1 MSSTHPQP
9 TGWRSHGLLFLLA
22 MMYADSFVG
31 RQIIAVMI
39 EPIKREFG
47 ASDTAMG
54 LVSGLAFAAVYVL
67 LGLPAGRLADHLPRT
82 RLLAVSCLLWAL
94 ATVACGLSTSFA
106 MLVIARMAVAVFESP
121 STSTSMSIIA
131 DVYPPHRRSFAISC
145 YTAAPTFSTI
155 IALSVGAWVVDNH
168 GWRSAFVAVALPAL
182 VISAVFAF
190 VMRDPARGRF
200 DLSHTH
206 TAHPVQSLLGSARE
220 LLAQPAYRC
229 LVLACGI
236 TSFSAY
242 AYAMWNASFL
252 VRSHDMPLQYAGIL
266 AGLVGGTCAGL
277 GALFSGWLTDRL
289 AVKNPHW
296 QIGIPVIGHL
306 LGGCAMVI
314 YLLWPRDIL
323 LYAGT
328 VPVPSAMLWCALTS
342 FFSVWWV
349 GPSFSL
355 LTQLVPAHRRA
366 TGVALQTIISTLCGV
381 GIGPLATGLLSDAL
395 MPMFAGE
402 SLRYALLLISCTLV
416 IAIILL
422 WRTYQHLT
430 LNQTITTSPS
440 SLGTVSAGSDAG

>member
-1 MSSTHPQP
+1 MSSTHLQP
-9 TGWRSHGLLFLLA
+9 IGWRSHGLLFLLA

-39 EPIKREFG
+39 EPIKQEFG

-67 LGLPAGRLADHLPRT
+67 LGLPAGRLADHWPRT
-82 RLLAVSCLLWAL
+82 RLLAISCALWAL
-94 ATVACGLSTSFA
+94 ATVACGLSTSFT

-131 DVYPPHRRSFAISC
+131 DIYPPHRRSFAISC

-155 IALSVGAWVVDNH
+155 IGLSVGAWVVDEY
-168 GWRSAFVAVALPAL
+168 GWRSAFFAVAVPAL

-190 VMRDPARGRF
+190 VMRDPPRGRF
-200 DLSHTH
+200 DLSHAH
-206 TAHPVQSLLGSARE
+206 AAHPVQSLLGSARE
-220 LLAQPAYRC
+220 LLSQPAYRC
-229 LVLACGI
+229 LVLSCGL
-236 TSFSAY
+236 TTFSAY

-252 VRSHDMPLQYAGIL
+252 VRSHDLPLQYAGIL
-266 AGLVGGTCAGL
+266 AGLVGGTFAGL

-289 AVKNPHW
+289 AVKNAHW
-296 QIGIPVIGHL
+296 QIGIPVIGHVLGSCAL
-306 LGGCAMVI
+306 LT
-314 YLLWPRDIL
+314 YLLWPQDIL
-323 LYAGT
+323 LQVGA
-328 VPVPSAMLWCALTS
+328 VPVPSAMLWCALAS

-366 TGVALQTIISTLCGV
+366 TAVALQTIISTLCGV

-395 MPMFAGE
+395 LPMFGDE
-402 SLRYALLLISCTLV
+402 SLRYALLLITCTIV
-416 IAIILL
+416 IPIVLL

-430 LNQTITTSPS
+430 GPS
-440 SLGTVSAGSDAG
+440 RHSAYA

>member
-9 TGWRSHGLLFLLA
+9 IGWRGHGLLFLLA
-22 MMYADSFVG
+22 MMYADNFVG

-39 EPIKREFG
+39 EPLKQEFG

-54 LVSGLAFAAVYVL
+54 LVSGLAFAAVYVV
-67 LGLPAGRLADHLPRT
+67 LGLPAGRMADHMPRT

-94 ATVACGLSTSFA
+94 ATVVCGLSSSFT

-121 STSTSMSIIA
+121 STSTSLSIIA
-131 DVYPPHRRSFAISC
+131 DLYPPHRRSFAISC

-155 IALSVGAWVVDNH
+155 IALCVGAWVVDQY
-168 GWRSAFVAVALPAL
+168 GWRSAFFAVALPAL
-182 VISAVFAF
+182 VLSALFAL
-190 VMRDPARGRF
+190 VMRDPPRGRF
-200 DLSHTH
+200 DLTPAQV
-206 TAHPVQSLLGSARE
+206 TAPAQSLLLSARE
-220 LLAQPAYRC
+220 LLAQPAFRC

-236 TSFSAY
+236 TTFGAY

-252 VRSHDMPLQYAGIL
+252 VRSHNLPVQHAGFL
-266 AGLVGGTCAGL
+266 AGLIGGSCAGL

-289 AVKNPHW
+289 AVKSPHW
-296 QIGIPVIGHL
+296 QLGIPLIGHV
-306 LGGCAMVI
+306 LGGAALFT
-314 YLLWPRDIL
+314 YLLWPGDIL
-323 LYAGT
+323 MWVGS
-328 VPVPSAMLWCALTS
+328 VPVPSAMLWCALSS

-366 TGVALQTIISTLCGV
+366 TAVALQTIISTLCGV

-395 MPMFAGE
+395 MPTFADE
-402 SLRYALLLISCTLV
+402 SLRYALLLVSCTILV
-416 IAIILL
+416 PIFLL

-430 LNQTITTSPS
+430 GLSR
-440 SLGTVSAGSDAG
+440 LSAYA

>member
-1 MSSTHPQP
+1 MSSTPVP
-9 TGWRSHGLLFLLA
+9 PIGWRSHGLLFLLA
-22 MMYADSFVG
+22 MMYADNFVG

-39 EPIKREFG
+39 EPIKQEFG

-67 LGLPAGRLADHLPRT
+67 LGLPAGRLADHLPRP
-82 RLLAVSCLLWAL
+82 RLLAVSCFLWAL
-94 ATVACGLSTSFA
+94 ATLVCGLSSSFA
-106 MLVIARMAVAVFESP
+106 MLVIARMAVAVCESP

-131 DVYPPHRRSFAISC
+131 DIYPPHRRSFAIAC

-155 IALSVGAWVVDNH
+155 IALCVGAWVVDEY
-168 GWRSAFVAVALPAL
+168 GWRAAFFAVALPAL
-182 VISAVFAF
+182 LISAVFAF
-190 VMRDPARGRF
+190 AVRDPQRGRF
-200 DLSHTH
+200 DLTPLH
-206 TAHPVQSLLGSARE
+206 TALPVQSLLGSARE
-220 LLAQPAYRC
+220 LWAQPAYRC

-236 TSFSAY
+236 TTFSAY

-252 VRSHDMPLQYAGIL
+252 VRSHGMPLQYAGIL

-289 AVKNPHW
+289 AVKNHQW

-306 LGGCAMVI
+306 VGSSALII

-323 LYAGT
+323 MYVGE
-328 VPVPSAMLWCALTS
+328 VPVPSAMLWCMLTS

-366 TGVALQTIISTLCGV
+366 TAVALQTIISTLCGV
-381 GIGPLATGLLSDAL
+381 GIGPLATGLLSDSL
-395 MPMFAGE
+395 MPIYAEE
-402 SLRYALLLISCTLV
+402 SLRYALLLISCTIV
-416 IAIILL
+416 IPIALL
-422 WRTYQHLT
+422 WRTYQHLSG
-430 LNQTITTSPS
+430 LSR
-440 SLGTVSAGSDAG
+440 VCAYA